1 MTPTPFCCTAGVRE
15 GAELSLETTPE
26 VTPTQTTGRVPAQR
40 VAEKDRGGHL
50 RWIPIAVA
58 LAYALVLP
66 VRFVDDAWISY
77 RYAANVADG
86 VGPVFNQGQ
95 RVEAISNPLW
105 TALLAV
111 AYKLHLSLPLTAW
124 VIGVA
129 CVLAVVW
136 MTTALVRRITGSELI
151 GVVCGTALALTTHF
165 MRSSLNGLETC
176 LYSALLLAA
185 LSCLLSEHRRARLG
199 FGLAVVGVALT
210 RFEGHL
216 LAAILLA
223 GLFALRRDGTRA
235 TLRRNIVTAAGVA
248 ASLLAVELAR
258 IAYYSELVPMTVIAK
273 RDVGRSVK
281 LQVGSMIRPFATY
294 MVQTFGRGGLVLL
307 AGTAAVGVAV
317 IAVGRRR
324 LPVVYLALCGVVVA
338 FGVAVTF
345 ENKGD
350 WMPAARLLAPYFPVL
365 LVLVASMLWAAFAF
379 RRRQATIALVVWALA
394 WLALVPGTWSFNR
407 DRAPKGY
414 RFAAA
419 FRHGAFANNADD
431 VGRVLRRVYEPGDVF
446 ATAAIGH
453 MGYYG
458 RPAPMF
464 DMLGLAEPAIARS
477 PGKSTNGGKYD
488 FAYTAG
494 KRPSVIIDV
503 TPATVVATAALAP
516 DRYCGLL
523 SPALTGQL
531 LFVAVRCDLN
541 DRIGAPL
548 TARFGGRSV
557 GIKQAERIWLK
568 GHRFGDRFRG

>member
-1 MTPTPFCCTAGVRE
+1 M
-15 GAELSLETTPE
+15 
-26 VTPTQTTGRVPAQR
+26 
-40 VAEKDRGGHL
+40 
-50 RWIPIAVA
+50 
-58 LAYALVLP
+58 
-66 VRFVDDAWISY
+66 
-77 RYAANVADG
+77 ADG

-105 TALLAV
+105 TAFLAI
-111 AYKLHLSLPLTAW
+111 AYKLHLPLPLTAW

-151 GVVCGTALALTTHF
+151 GVVAGTALALTTHF

-176 LYSALLLAA
+176 LYTALLLAA

-199 FGLAVVGVALT
+199 FGLAVTGVALT

-216 LAAILLA
+216 LAVILLA
-223 GLFALRRDGTRA
+223 GLFALRRDGTRE

-273 RDVGRSVK
+273 RDVGRSLK

-307 AGTAAVGVAV
+307 ATTAVVVLVALV
-317 IAVGRRR
+317 TGRKR

-338 FGVAVTF
+338 FGLAVTV

-350 WMPAARLLAPYFPVL
+350 WMPAARLLTPYFPVL
-365 LVLVASMLWAAFAF
+365 LVLVATALWATFRS
-379 RRRQATIALVVWALA
+379 RRRQATVALVVWALA
-394 WLALVPGTWSFNR
+394 WLLLVPGTWSFNR

-414 RFAAA
+414 RIAAA

-431 VGRVLRRVYEPGDVF
+431 LGRVLRRVYKPGDVF

-453 MGYYG
+453 MGYYS
-458 RPAPMF
+458 RPTPMF

-488 FAYTAG
+488 FAYTARQ
-494 KRPSVIIDV
+494 RPSVIIDV
-503 TPATVVATAALAP
+503 TPVTVVATAALAP

-523 SPALTGQL
+523 SPALTNQL
-531 LFVAVRCDLN
+531 LFVAVRCDLS
-541 DRIGAPL
+541 DRIGGPL

-557 GIKQAERIWLK
+557 GIKQAERTWLSRR
-568 GHRFGDRFRG
+568 RFADRFRG

>member
-1 MTPTPFCCTAGVRE
+1 V
-15 GAELSLETTPE
+15 
-26 VTPTQTTGRVPAQR
+26 
-40 VAEKDRGGHL
+40 
-50 RWIPIAVA
+50 AVA
-58 LAYALVLP
+58 LTYALALP

-77 RYAANVADG
+77 RYSANLADG
-86 VGPVFNQGQ
+86 LGPVFNPGE

-105 TALLAV
+105 TAFLAV
-111 AYKLHLSLPLTAW
+111 AYKLHLPLPLTAW

-136 MTTALVRRITGSELI
+136 MTTALVRRITGSEVI

-176 LYSALLLAA
+176 LYTALLLAA

-199 FGLAVVGVALT
+199 FGLAVTGVALT

-216 LAAILLA
+216 LAVILLA
-223 GLFALRRDGTRA
+223 ALFALRRDGTRE
-235 TLRRNIVTAAGVA
+235 TLRRNVVAAAGVV
-248 ASLLAVELAR
+248 ASLLAVEVAR

-273 RDVGRSVK
+273 RDVNRSLK
-281 LQVGSMIRPFATY
+281 LQLGSMLRPFRTY
-294 MVQTFGRGGLVLL
+294 MVQTFGRAGLVLL
-307 AGTAAVGVAV
+307 AATAVLVLV
-317 IAVGRRR
+317 VLVTGRRR
-324 LPVVYLALCGVVVA
+324 LPIVYLSFCGAVAA
-338 FGVAVTF
+338 FGLAVTF

-350 WMPAARLLAPYFPVL
+350 WMPAARLLTPYLPVL
-365 LVLVASMLWAAFAF
+365 LVLVASTLWAAFGS
-379 RRRQATIALVVWALA
+379 RPRPATAALVVWALA
-394 WLALVPGTWSFNR
+394 WLVLVPGTWSFNR

-414 RFAAA
+414 GFAAA
-419 FRHGAFANNADD
+419 FRHDAFANQADD
-431 VGRVLRRVYEPGDVF
+431 LGRVLRRVYAPGDVF

-453 MGYYG
+453 MGYHG

-488 FAYTAG
+488 FAYTARQ
-494 KRPSVIIDV
+494 RPAVIIDV
-503 TPATVVATAALAP
+503 TPVTVVATAALAP

-523 SPALTGQL
+523 SPALTNQL

-541 DRIGAPL
+541 DRIGRPL

-557 GIKQAERIWLK
+557 GIERAEQIWLSRR
-568 GHRFGDRFRG
+568 GFADRFGG

>member
-1 MTPTPFCCTAGVRE
+1 M
-15 GAELSLETTPE
+15 
-26 VTPTQTTGRVPAQR
+26 
-40 VAEKDRGGHL
+40 
-50 RWIPIAVA
+50 
-58 LAYALVLP
+58 
-66 VRFVDDAWISY
+66 
-77 RYAANVADG
+77 
-86 VGPVFNQGQ
+86 
-95 RVEAISNPLW
+95 
-105 TALLAV
+105 
-111 AYKLHLSLPLTAW
+111 
-124 VIGVA
+124 
-129 CVLAVVW
+129 
-136 MTTALVRRITGSELI
+136 
-151 GVVCGTALALTTHF
+151 
-165 MRSSLNGLETC
+165 
-176 LYSALLLAA
+176 
-185 LSCLLSEHRRARLG
+185 
-199 FGLAVVGVALT
+199 
-210 RFEGHL
+210 
-216 LAAILLA
+216 
-223 GLFALRRDGTRA
+223 
-235 TLRRNIVTAAGVA
+235 
-248 ASLLAVELAR
+248 LAVELAR

-273 RDVGRSVK
+273 RDAGRSVK

-294 MVQTFGRGGLVLL
+294 MVQTFARGGLVLL
-307 AGTAAVGVAV
+307 ACTAVVALVV
-317 IAVGRRR
+317 IALGRNR
-324 LPVVYLALCGVVVA
+324 LPFVYLALCGVVVA

-365 LVLVASMLWAAFAF
+365 LVLVASTLWAAFAF
-379 RRRQATIALVVWALA
+379 RPRQATVALVVWALA

-419 FRHGAFANNADD
+419 FRPGAFANNADD

-453 MGYYG
+453 MGFYG

-503 TPATVVATAALAP
+503 TPTTVVATAALAP

-523 SPALTGQL
+523 SPALTNQL

-541 DRIGAPL
+541 DRIGRPL